1 MAGGVW
7 FASWLWHG
15 EREVQGGDG
24 DGAAASLSSSATE
37 GSSTRAEMEL
47 GGVVGGGAGAAR
59 STCLQP
65 DLAVR
70 GRGEGARRRLCIGL
84 AGRAAWAT
92 AVEGARERRWR
103 WEASWRPPRQVGG
116 RCDMAVV
123 VGRRP
128 MRTVGIGVAHH
139 HASATRSGGRRPA
152 SRRKGDSGR
161 PTGAA
166 RYGGTVGHVAR

>member
-47 GGVVGGGAGAAR
+47 GGVVGGAGAAR

-65 DLAVR
+65 DPAVR
-70 GRGEGARRRLCIGL
+70 GRGEAARRRLHIGY
-84 AGRAAWAT
+84 
-92 AVEGARERRWR
+92 
-103 WEASWRPPRQVGG
+103 SRQGCVGDG
-116 RCDMAVV
+116 
-123 VGRRP
+123 
-128 MRTVGIGVAHH
+128 
-139 HASATRSGGRRPA
+139 GGRRTRATVAVGGQLEA
-152 SRRKGDSGR
+152 SAASGR
-161 PTGAA
+161 PVRHGGSSWPEVDADSGNRSGASPCRRNA
-166 RYGGTVGHVAR
+166 ERRPKACV

>member
-1 MAGGVW
+1 MVCLLALAWRAGGTRRRW
-7 FASWLWHG
+7 
-15 EREVQGGDG
+15 RRCGGFPVELGDRGLVDQSG
-24 DGAAASLSSSATE
+24 DGA
-37 GSSTRAEMEL
+37 RR
-47 GGVVGGGAGAAR
+47 GGGGGAGAAR

>member
-65 DLAVR
+65 DPAVR
-70 GRGEGARRRLCIGL
+70 GRGEGARRHLCIGY
-84 AGRAAWAT
+84 
-92 AVEGARERRWR
+92 
-103 WEASWRPPRQVGG
+103 SRQGCVGDG
-116 RCDMAVV
+116 
-123 VGRRP
+123 
-128 MRTVGIGVAHH
+128 
-139 HASATRSGGRRPA
+139 GGRRTRATVAVGGQLEA
-152 SRRKGDSGR
+152 SAASGR
-161 PTGAA
+161 PVRHGGSSWPEADADSGNRSGASPCRRNA
-166 RYGGTVGHVAR
+166 ERRPKAYV